1 MDKNKHIMN
10 QAYALGLVGKHK
22 GSKPIK
28 RLKNSISQLDSRNY
42 WAEKAKEARNK

>member
-1 MDKNKHIMN
+1 MDRNKHIMN

-28 RLKNSISQLDSRNY
+28 RLKNAIGQFYSKRY
-42 WAEKAKEARNK
+42 WEEIAKEAKNK